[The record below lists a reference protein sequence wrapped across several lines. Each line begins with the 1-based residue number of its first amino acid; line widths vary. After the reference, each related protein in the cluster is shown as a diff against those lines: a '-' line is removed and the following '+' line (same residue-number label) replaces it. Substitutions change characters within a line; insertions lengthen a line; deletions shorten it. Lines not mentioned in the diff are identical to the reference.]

1 MLGPD
6 ELDESMII
14 ITTTGP
20 GAEWTGNETN
30 VKFLVLPKAEI

>member
-14 ITTTGP
+14 ITTAGP
-20 GAEWTGNETN
+20 GAEWTGN
-30 VKFLVLPKAEI
+30 VLVMKLISNF